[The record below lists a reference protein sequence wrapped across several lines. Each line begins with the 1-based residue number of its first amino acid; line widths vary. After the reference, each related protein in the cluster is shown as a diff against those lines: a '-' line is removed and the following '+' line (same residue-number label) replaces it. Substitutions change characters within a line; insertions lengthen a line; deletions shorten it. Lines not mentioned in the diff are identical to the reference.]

1 MTIRI
6 WDLPTRIFHAA
17 LGLSVIGAILTVKL
31 GDAWMDWHVRLG
43 IMALALIV
51 FRIIWGL
58 IGPRYVRFSQ
68 FVQSPA
74 MVWRYVR
81 TRPASRL
88 KTAGHNPLGAWSVVA
103 MLLVLGTQASTGL
116 FADDEILTQGPLVQ
130 FVSESTSSLLTGLH
144 QWNETLVYIVLGL
157 HLLAILIYT
166 LKGERLIEPMVTG
179 DVPAHALAPHTKA
192 ARDDL
197 VVRGAALGLAIALG
211 AVAWWLIELAANA
224 GGNFN

>member
-17 LGLSVIGAILTVKL
+17 LALSVFGAIVTVKL

-43 IMALALIV
+43 IIALALIV

-58 IGPRYVRFSQ
+58 IGPRYVSFSQ
-68 FVQSPA
+68 FVQSPV
-74 MVWRYVR
+74 MVWRYLS
-81 TRPASRL
+81 TRPAS
-88 KTAGHNPLGAWSVVA
+88 KQKAAGHNPLGAWSVVA
-103 MLLVLGTQASTGL
+103 MLLVLGAQASTGL

-144 QWNETLVYIVLGL
+144 QWNETLVYIVVGL

-179 DVPAHALAPHTKA
+179 EVPAHELPPYTKP

-197 VVRGAALGLAIALG
+197 RVRGAALLLAVALG
-211 AVAWWLIELAANA
+211 AVAWWLIELAANT
-224 GGNFN
+224 GGSFN

>member
-17 LGLSVIGAILTVKL
+17 LALSVFGAIVTVKL

-43 IMALALIV
+43 IITLALIV

-74 MVWRYVR
+74 MVWRYLS
-81 TRPASRL
+81 TRPVSKQ

-103 MLLVLGTQASTGL
+103 MLLVLGAQASTGL

-144 QWNETLVYIVLGL
+144 QWNETLVYIVVGL

-166 LKGERLIEPMVTG
+166 LKGEHLIEPMVTG
-179 DVPAHALAPHTKA
+179 DVPAHDLCSHTSP

-197 VVRGAALGLAIALG
+197 RVRSAALLLAVALG
-211 AVAWWLIELAANA
+211 AAAWWLIELAHNT
-224 GGNFN
+224 GGSFN